1 MQSIYNDGIGDVKKY
16 IDDHTIE
23 EIIKNDN
30 FRCSKEVIDLLN
42 SIRKDLK
49 QELAL
54 TKEQN
59 ESDRIGSVTIYYKLI
74 DFVPKDNKEYYFSL
88 IDECIDLIDVEKK
101 SKIQS
106 WIILKLAMCLKR
118 HIMTSCYS
126 WHTISRTFYCR
137 KQSSIKQKIWIRFIS
152 ELMQMRRRLI

>member
-16 IDDHTIE
+16 IDDHIIE

-74 DFVPKDNKEYYFSL
+74 DFNPKDNKEYYFSL

-101 SKIQS
+101 SKILLLSNQA
-106 WIILKLAMCLKR
+106 LAKKMKFETLYNIFSTGINDAKEE
-118 HIMTSCYS
+118 IEVEM
-126 WHTISRTFYCR
+126 
-137 KQSSIKQKIWIRFIS
+137 KK
-152 ELMQMRRRLI
+152 MQ